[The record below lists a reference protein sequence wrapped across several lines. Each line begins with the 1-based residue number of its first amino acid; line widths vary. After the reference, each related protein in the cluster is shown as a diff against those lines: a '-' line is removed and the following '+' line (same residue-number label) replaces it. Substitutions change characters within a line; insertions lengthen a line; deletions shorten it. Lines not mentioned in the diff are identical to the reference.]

1 MKNVKKYVVPVLLVL
16 TVIVFIY
23 AAFFQ
28 SDAGKIKRAMRK
40 QYYEGYVDE
49 KKQYLYF
56 GENNKVA
63 VGATVKNVFLMTK
76 TYHYEVEQEK
86 SYYVVKFAKKR
97 YRLQI
102 NEGYRPSRMF
112 GLDDEVNYTLKGE
125 NI

>member
-1 MKNVKKYVVPVLLVL
+1 VPILLFV
-16 TVIVFIY
+16 TVAVFIY

-28 SDAGKIKRAMRK
+28 SDTGKIERAMRK

-49 KKQYLYF
+49 QKQYLYF
-56 GENNKVA
+56 GENDKVA
-63 VGATVKNVFLMTK
+63 MGVKVKNAFVMTK
-76 TYHYEVEQEK
+76 TYTYKVEKEK

-112 GLDDEVNYTLKGE
+112 GLDDEVNYTLKGDQL
-125 NI
+125 